1 MMIRSKGMDVM
12 ITVLPDEVQA
22 GLDQAR
28 KRALKKSSRLAIE
41 TGDRR
46 LKVLRL
52 WDGGFAVETEDVP
65 HLRGLVDLYDGAR
78 HLSRCLIV
86 ASEEENG
93 EIHYDVKQMTAAAD
107 EQPLDYE
114 RAEDAPVG
122 LIENYG

>member
-1 MMIRSKGMDVM
+1 MMIRSKGMDAM

-41 TGDRR
+41 AGDRR

>member
-1 MMIRSKGMDVM
+1 M
-12 ITVLPDEVQA
+12 ITVLPDDIQA

-28 KRALKKSSRLAIE
+28 KRALKRSSRLALE
-41 TGDRR
+41 AGDQR

-52 WDGGFAVETEDVP
+52 SDNGFAVDAAQAP
-65 HLRGLVDLYDGAR
+65 HLRGLVDLYDGTR

-86 ASEEENG
+86 ASEEEGG
-93 EIHYDVKQMTAAAD
+93 EIRYEVKQMTAAAD

-114 RAEDAPVG
+114 RAENAPVG

>member
-1 MMIRSKGMDVM
+1 MMIRTKGMDAM

-41 TGDRR
+41 AGDRR

-52 WDGGFAVETEDVP
+52 WDGGFAVEAEEVP
-65 HLRGLVDLYDGAR
+65 HLRGLVDFYDGAR

-86 ASEEENG
+86 ASEEDNG
-93 EIHYDVKQMTAAAD
+93 EIRYDVKQMTAAAD